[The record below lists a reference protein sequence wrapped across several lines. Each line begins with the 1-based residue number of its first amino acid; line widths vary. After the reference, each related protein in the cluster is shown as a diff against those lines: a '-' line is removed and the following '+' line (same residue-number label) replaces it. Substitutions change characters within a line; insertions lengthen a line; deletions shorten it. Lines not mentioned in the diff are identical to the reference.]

1 MNQFAG
7 ARSLKSRTRKTKAN
21 PTRLKGLTQ
30 QTNHFTAYDL
40 GDIYPFCVYKPNE
53 PVTLADLAAQLDS
66 DVTLLAKV
74 NELTPKDMVSKVD

>member
-1 MNQFAG
+1 MN
-7 ARSLKSRTRKTKAN
+7 RRLLTRLPKSRTRKTKAT
-21 PTRLKGLTQ
+21 PTRLKGLNQ

-53 PVTLADLAAQLDS
+53 PVTLADLAAKLDS

-74 NELTPKDMVSKVD
+74 NFLTPKDMVSKVE